1 MKKLL
6 LMTSLLLL
14 LSACASPYP
23 LGMDKTQW
31 NALTVEERQSLLLK
45 QQQYRKEQR
54 LVQIKADAET
64 RQLKIQQEMAESK
77 RLEKLYNHPQDGNVI
92 MVNLLGGEY
101 RHGKRSKR
109 LMEATYQVARSETKK
124 IELILE
130 DTKKHYSST
139 ETAYLRYDANG
150 NGLYLYLDNP
160 NYNSSKRIALLRDGN
175 WQCGSNYTKN
185 LHDSYEQLL
194 GVKLFVKESG
204 SSCRSNHRPYRRY

>member
-23 LGMDKTQW
+23 LGMDETQW
-31 NALTVEERQSLLLK
+31 NALTVEERQALLLK
-45 QQQYRKEQR
+45 QQQYREEQR
-54 LVQIKADAET
+54 LVQMKADAEA
-64 RQLKIQQEMAESK
+64 RKLRIQQEMVESR

-109 LMEATYQVARSETKK
+109 LMEATYQVARGETKQ

-130 DTKKHYSST
+130 DTKKHYTST
-139 ETAYLRYDANG
+139 ETAYLSYDVNG
-150 NGLYLYLDNP
+150 NGVYLSLDNP
-160 NYNSSKRIALLRDGN
+160 GYNSSKRIALLRDGH
-175 WQCGSNYTKN
+175 WPCGSNYTKN
-185 LHDSYEQLL
+185 LHGSYEKLI
-194 GVKLFVKESG
+194 GVKVFVKESG
-204 SSCRSNHRPYRRY
+204 SRCRGNHQPYRRY